1 MVDRPTLDTVAAA
14 AGVSRMTVS
23 NAYNRP
29 DQLSAAT
36 RARVLAVA
44 AELGY
49 PGPDPAG
56 RSLRRGSC
64 GAVGIVLTESLS
76 YAFTDP
82 GLVSFLRGV
91 ADELTEAGRAMLLLP
106 THAHGG
112 ADLVRDAMV
121 DAFLVCAVPDD
132 DPALA
137 AVLARALPV
146 VTVGTPRLKG
156 RPFLGIDNTAAA
168 SLAADHL
175 LALGH
180 RRLGVVGVPPRMPL
194 DDGGPVVVA
203 RRGFGLR
210 VQGFLAAA
218 ARAGVDPAQVTVVEA
233 ERNSA
238 DAGAAAGRALL
249 DRPGR
254 PTAVFA
260 VSDVLA
266 LGVLRGAQDLGLDV
280 PGDVSVVGFDG
291 IDEGA
296 HSRPPLTT
304 ISQDLRGQGRRA
316 AHAALSLVAGDA
328 VRPRP
333 ARPELTVRASTAPP
347 SGTTTTAVGR

>member
-1 MVDRPTLDTVAAA
+1 MERPTLDTVAAA

-36 RARVLAVA
+36 RERVLAVA

-49 PGPDPAG
+49 AGPDPAG
-56 RSLRRGSC
+56 RSLRRGTA
-64 GAVGIVLTESLS
+64 GTVGIVLTESLS

-91 ADELTEAGRAMLLLP
+91 ADELTDAGRAMLLLP
-106 THAHGG
+106 THAGG
-112 ADLVRDAMV
+112 TGELVREAIV
-121 DAFLVCAVPDD
+121 DAFVVCSVPDD

-137 AVLARALPV
+137 AVLARHLPV
-146 VTVGTPRLKG
+146 LTVGSPRLKG
-156 RPFLGIDNTAAA
+156 RPHLGIDNSAAA
-168 SLAADHL
+168 GLAAEHL
-175 LALGH
+175 VALGH

-194 DDGGPVVVA
+194 DLDGPVVVS

-210 VQGFLAAA
+210 VSGFVDAVRAAGGDAGAVAVVEAPTNSGEAGAAA
-218 ARAGVDPAQVTVVEA
+218 ARE
-233 ERNSA
+233 
-238 DAGAAAGRALL
+238 LL
-249 DRPGR
+249 RGPQR

-266 LGVLRGAQDLGLDV
+266 LGVLRAAHELGLDV
-280 PGDVSVVGFDG
+280 PGELSVVGFDG

-296 HSRPPLTT
+296 HSSPPLTT
-304 ISQDLRGQGRRA
+304 IAQDLRGQGRRA
-316 AHAALSLVAGDA
+316 AHAVLALAAGDA
-328 VRPRP
+328 VRPRQ
-333 ARPELTVRASTAPP
+333 ARPELLLRASTAPP
-347 SGTTTTAVGR
+347 RHA